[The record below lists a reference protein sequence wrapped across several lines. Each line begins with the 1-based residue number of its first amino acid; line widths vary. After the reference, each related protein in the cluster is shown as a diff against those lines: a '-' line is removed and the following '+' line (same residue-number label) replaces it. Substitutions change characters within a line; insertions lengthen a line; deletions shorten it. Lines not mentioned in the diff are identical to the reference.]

1 MYLFMYLQYIFVH
14 CTGNGAKKKCPPNCL
29 RPKSQTCK
37 SRYETNGCPYNPN
50 DFTEMVKPVSAKPM
64 VSRVPQKTGQGVGP
78 QVIDEYMPCHRI
90 SHIISFSN
98 QT

>member
-1 MYLFMYLQYIFVH
+1 MYLQYIFVH

-37 SRYETNGCPYNPN
+37 SRYENNGCQYNPN
-50 DFTEMVKPVSAKPM
+50 DFTEMVKPVSIKPM
-64 VSRVPQKTGQGVGP
+64 VSRVPQETGQGVGP
-78 QVIDEYMPCHRI
+78 QVIDKYMPCHRF
-90 SHIISFSN
+90 SHISSFSN